1 MLEFKKITDFSDI
14 PKIEKYIKTY
24 NGEFSTLNLQGFM
37 IWRKLYPR
45 DYCIYNDTL
54 ILKEYNPDD
63 KIKSHFFMPM
73 GSDVEGA
80 IKEMENYCTNT
91 HSPLIFANL
100 SEREAYELAKRYFD
114 TEVFYDRN
122 WSDYVYLAENMRE
135 FAGKKFSGQRNHINK
150 FKKLYGEYIYN
161 EITSENKDKVI
172 GFLKHFGSKRN
183 FTSDIE
189 KEEFIRVIELM
200 ENLDLFD
207 YVGGYVEANGNI
219 FAMAL
224 GEVRND
230 TMYVTV
236 EKADRDYEGA
246 YQVMVQEFARHNT
259 DENIQYINREDD
271 MGLEGL
277 RTSKLQY
284 KPIELKHKYYMY
296 AKTLFDKIKPD
307 GNIEGERIS
316 LTDIE
321 DTDAQE
327 FFKLSSDFENNKY
340 WGYDPREEDNFE
352 NTPEYFISFVKEM
365 KQTKEEYS
373 LAIRYKG
380 EFAGEVVFHNMDVF
394 GSVEIGVRLLTKFR
408 GLGIGTE
415 ATKLA
420 SEYAKKIGAKKII
433 MKCFK
438 ENTASYNMIKKAG
451 FTETHQTDTH
461 TFFKL

>member
-24 NGEFSTLNLQGFM
+24 NGEFSTLNLPGFM

-73 GSDVEGA
+73 GSDVEAA

-91 HSPLIFANL
+91 HAPLIFANL
-100 SEREAYELAKRYFD
+100 SEQEAYELAKRYFD
-114 TEVFYDRN
+114 TEVFYDRS

-161 EITSENKDKVI
+161 EITSKNKSKVI
-172 GFLKHFGSKRN
+172 EFLNRFGSKRKFSSN
-183 FTSDIE
+183 VE

-200 ENLDLFD
+200 ENLELFD
-207 YVGGYVEANGNI
+207 YVGGYTEVGGNI

-224 GEVRND
+224 GEVRDD
-230 TMYVTV
+230 TLYVTV

-246 YQVMVQEFARHNT
+246 YQVMVQEFARNNT
-259 DENIQYINREDD
+259 DESIIYINREDD
-271 MGLEGL
+271 MGLDGL

-296 AKTLFDKIKPD
+296 AKTLFDRIKPE
-307 GNIEGERIS
+307 IEIKGERIS

-321 DTDAQE
+321 DADAKE
-327 FFKLSSDFENNKY
+327 FFRLSSDYENNKY
-340 WGYDPREEDNFE
+340 WGYDPHEDENFE
-352 NTPEYFISFVKEM
+352 NTSGYFMNFVKEM
-365 KQTKEEYS
+365 KKNKEEYS
-373 LAIRYKG
+373 FAIRYDGK
-380 EFAGEVVFHNMDVF
+380 FAGEVVFHNMDVF
-394 GSVEIGVRLLTKFR
+394 GSVEIGVRLLGEFH
-408 GLGIGTE
+408 GLGLGTE
-415 ATKLA
+415 TTKLA
-420 SEYAKKIGAKKII
+420 SDYAEKIGATKIT

-451 FTETHQTDTH
+451 FKESYTTDTH
-461 TFFKL
+461 IYFQL

>member
-1 MLEFKKITDFSDI
+1 MLEFKKISDFSDI

-24 NGEFSTLNLQGFM
+24 NGEFSTLNLPGFM

-73 GSDVEGA
+73 GSDVAGA

-91 HSPLIFANL
+91 HAPLIFANL
-100 SEREAYELAKRYFD
+100 SEEEAHELAKRYFD
-114 TEVFYDRN
+114 TEVFYDRS

-161 EITSENKDKVI
+161 EITSENKSKVI
-172 GFLKHFGSKRN
+172 EFLKRFGSKRN
-183 FTSDIE
+183 FSSDIE

-207 YVGGYVEANGNI
+207 YVGGYVEADGNI

-224 GEVRND
+224 GEVRDD

-246 YQVMVQEFARHNT
+246 YQVMVQEFARNNT
-259 DENIQYINREDD
+259 DKSIIYINREDD
-271 MGLEGL
+271 MGLDGL

-296 AKTLFDKIKPD
+296 AKTLFDRIKPD
-307 GNIEGERIS
+307 STIEGKRIC

-321 DTDAQE
+321 DTDMQA
-327 FFKLSSDFENNKY
+327 FFTLSSDFENNKH

-352 NTPEYFISFVKEM
+352 NTPEYFMSFVKEM

-373 LAIRYKG
+373 LAVRYKG

-394 GSVEIGVRLLTKFR
+394 GSVEIGVRLLAKFR

-420 SEYAKKIGAKKII
+420 SEYAKKIGATKII

-438 ENTASYNMIKKAG
+438 ENTVSYNMIKKAG